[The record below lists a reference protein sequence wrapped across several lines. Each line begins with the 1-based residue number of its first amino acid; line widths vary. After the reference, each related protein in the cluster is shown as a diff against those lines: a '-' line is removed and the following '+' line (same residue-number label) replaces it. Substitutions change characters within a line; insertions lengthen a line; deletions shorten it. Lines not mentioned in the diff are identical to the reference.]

1 MARRAGPSAVQTQ
14 CRTATSEG
22 SHTQICCI
30 NLTSGACLDRSN
42 GGECRAGFQLVF
54 WLAGCL
60 TRRGAASPR
69 ASQRPAASRATAQ
82 RAPCRDGAARCV
94 WCVSAR
100 RTASGFDPKAM
111 APRSAIARHVS
122 MQPARPA
129 VWPRGGATSCACA
142 SRRPARPA
150 VSAVACRGGVVPAH
164 RQGGG
169 VEGGGAT
176 SCACASPGA
185 RICLAAMEARGSH
198 GGRWPATPAPQDARS
213 VH

>member
-142 SRRPARPA
+142 S
-150 VSAVACRGGVVPAH
+150 
-164 RQGGG
+164 
-169 VEGGGAT
+169 
-176 SCACASPGA
+176 PGA